1 MQLLTTKQ
9 FNGLQLDCYRDDSQQ
24 DTENAFWATRE
35 QIGKLLGYAE
45 PQKALEKIHK
55 RNKERL
61 DMFSTVVKVGTV
73 EGNRTVNREV
83 IMYNFKGLLEICRYS
98 QQPNAN
104 EVIDRLWEIA
114 DEIRKFGMYISPKV
128 LDLYQHDQK
137 TFYNLLDHYICSQ
150 DELHNLREK
159 IIREQ
164 SYTTLGKIVMAQSGC
179 VTFQEA
185 AAFLAQHGI
194 DTGQNRLFEYC
205 RKKRWLCS
213 RKGKQWNKPTKN
225 ALDKGLLNLQI
236 SGKNHTITVI
246 TPGGLSHLT
255 DDFSREFF
263 PIVRLM
269 EDENDDYVL
278 VKYFCNIYD

>member
-9 FNGLQLDCYRDDSQQ
+9 FNGLSLDCYRDDSQQ
-24 DTENAFWATRE
+24 DSENAFWATRE
-35 QIGKLLGYAE
+35 QIGRLLGYESPNNAITI
-45 PQKALEKIHK
+45 IHR

-61 DMFSTVVKVGTV
+61 NRFSRGVKMTQV
-73 EGNRTVNREV
+73 EGNRTVTREV

-104 EVIDRLWEIA
+104 AVIDVLWEIA
-114 DEIRKFGMYISPKV
+114 DEIRTNGMFLSPKV
-128 LDLYQHDQK
+128 REIYEANPQAFNK
-137 TFYNLLDHYICSQ
+137 LLDRYINSQ
-150 DELHNLREK
+150 EELTNLK
-159 IIREQ
+159 VQIAHDQ

-185 AAFLAQHGI
+185 AAFLSQHGI

-205 RKKRWLCS
+205 RRKKWLCN
-213 RKGKQWNKPTKN
+213 RKGRQWNKPTKT

-255 DDFSREFF
+255 EDFSQQLY
-263 PIVRLM
+263 PIIALI
-269 EDENDDYVL
+269 EDSAE
-278 VKYFCNIYD
+278 

>member
-9 FNGLQLDCYRDDSQQ
+9 FNGLQLDCYRDSSQQ

-35 QIGKLLGYAE
+35 QIGQLLGYAFPE
-45 PQKALEKIHK
+45 KSIMKIHM

-61 DMFSTVVKVGTV
+61 DMFSTGVKTTHV
-73 EGNRTVNREV
+73 EGTRTVTRDV

-104 EVIDRLWEIA
+104 KVIDVLWEIA
-114 DEIRKFGMYISPKV
+114 DEIRKNGMFLSPKV
-128 LDLYQHDQK
+128 REIYQNDPQSFSK
-137 TFYNLLDHYICSQ
+137 LLDRFIASQ
-150 DELHNLREK
+150 DELSQLKVQIAHD
-159 IIREQ
+159 Q

-205 RKKRWLCS
+205 RKKRWLCN
-213 RKGKQWNKPTKN
+213 RKGRQWNKPTKS

-236 SGKNHTITVI
+236 SGKNSTITVI

-255 DDFSREFF
+255 DEFAQHLY
-263 PIVRLM
+263 PLLKLI
-269 EDENDDYVL
+269 ENADE
-278 VKYFCNIYD
+278 

>member
-9 FNGLQLDCYRDDSQQ
+9 FNGLQLDCYRDNSQE

-45 PQKALEKIHK
+45 PRKALEKIHK

-61 DMFSTVVKVGTV
+61 DMFSTVAKVGTV
-73 EGNRTVNREV
+73 EGNRTVTREI

-104 EVIDRLWEIA
+104 AVIDVLWEIA
-114 DEIRKFGMYISPKV
+114 DEIRKNGMFISPKV
-128 LDLYQHDQK
+128 REIYENDPQAFSK
-137 TFYNLLDHYICSQ
+137 LLDKFISSQ
-150 DELHNLREK
+150 EELSKLKVQIELD
-159 IIREQ
+159 Q

-185 AAFLAQHGI
+185 AAFLSQHGI

-205 RKKRWLCS
+205 RKKKWLCN
-213 RKGKQWNKPTKN
+213 RKGRQWNKPTKS

-255 DDFSREFF
+255 DDFVQQHY
-263 PIVRLM
+263 PLIKLM
-269 EDENDDYVL
+269 ENDDA
-278 VKYFCNIYD
+278 